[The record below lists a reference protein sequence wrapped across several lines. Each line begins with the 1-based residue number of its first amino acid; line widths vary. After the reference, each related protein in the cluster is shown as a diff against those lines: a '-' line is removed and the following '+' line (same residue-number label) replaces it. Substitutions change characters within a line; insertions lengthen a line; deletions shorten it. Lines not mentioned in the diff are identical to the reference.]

1 MVCRSSSLLVRTV
14 LTCTDKPFKIIKN
27 RDKKKWGRVV
37 SKIIELINSIFNKKE
52 IVLDDRIE
60 FRVNK
65 KEKFLIKKYC
75 DLKSVSTSEFFRT
88 LAMKEIDSF
97 IKETGR

>member
-1 MVCRSSSLLVRTV
+1 M
-14 LTCTDKPFKIIKN
+14 
-27 RDKKKWGRVV
+27 

-65 KEKFLIKKYC
+65 KEKILIKKYC
-75 DLKSVSTSEFFRT
+75 DLKRTTTSDFFRT
-88 LAMKEIDSF
+88 VAMKEIDSF
-97 IKETGR
+97 IKEAGR